1 MKIRVLLIGL
11 LLTGILSSCK
21 KDLATD
27 WVGTYTGVA
36 GNSTV
41 NRVVVSKVNDET
53 IKMELQTLVLGTYY
67 TYATVANGKLAN
79 ANTVNISEDGTVSS
93 SPGNVYHF
101 SGAGTRNGNNLV
113 LSGMAQNKNNASDIL
128 YYTFNGNK

>member
-1 MKIRVLLIGL
+1 MKLKVIFIALLFA
-11 LLTGILSSCK
+11 TALSSCK

-36 GNSTV
+36 GSSTV
-41 NRVVVSKVNDET
+41 NRVVVTKVNDET

-67 TYATVANGKLAN
+67 TFATVANGKLGN
-79 ANTVNISEDGTVSS
+79 ASTVNISEDGTISS

-101 SGAGTRNGNNLV
+101 SGSGTRNGNNLV
-113 LSGMAQNKNNASDIL
+113 LAGQAQNKNNSSDIQ